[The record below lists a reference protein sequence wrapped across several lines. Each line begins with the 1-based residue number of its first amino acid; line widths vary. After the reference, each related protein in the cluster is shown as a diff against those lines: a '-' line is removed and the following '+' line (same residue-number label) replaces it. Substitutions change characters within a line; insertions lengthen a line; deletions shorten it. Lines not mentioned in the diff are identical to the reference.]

1 MGLGYSD
8 LRKFDEQTL
17 VAFGDNNDNQDKTCP
32 ICLGR
37 KHEKLTSIIF
47 L

>member
-17 VAFGDNNDNQDKTCP
+17 VAFGDNNDNQDETCP